1 MRLSCFLRIN
11 SRNRAIGSE
20 GTNTSTCQ
28 KMGPQ
33 RTRTPQQGAEGTQ
46 LQSDRGRGDEEGRP
60 AAHLPVADIRGRL
73 AGRLSPKVAADTGL
87 DGAATAP
94 GPQARP
100 RPSGHGEGRPVQAAL
115 SPRSARA
122 RGGPRDL
129 GLRAWPYR
137 CLGAGRAPGG
147 AGWGLS
153 LAAVLACFWA

>member
-1 MRLSCFLRIN
+1 MSRFLRIN
-11 SRNRAIGSE
+11 SRNRAIGSQ

-33 RTRTPQQGAEGTQ
+33 RTRMPQQGPEGTQ
-46 LQSDRGRGDEEGRP
+46 LQSDRGWADEEGQP
-60 AAHLPVADIRGRL
+60 AVRLPVADMGRRL

-100 RPSGHGEGRPVQAAL
+100 RPSGRGEGRPMQAAL
-115 SPRSARA
+115 SPRSASA

-129 GLRAWPYR
+129 GLRAWPCR

-147 AGWGLS
+147 DGWGLS